1 MPSEKLTVMLID
13 ESTDRS
19 QSMAQK
25 LQQANCDV
33 VFSQTSAQQD
43 LLEQIAQLEPDII
56 IIDIDLPDRDT
67 LENLRCVQAAAPR
80 PMVMFSQDDDGAT
93 IRRAVQAGVSAY
105 IVDGVQSQRVRPILD
120 AAIATF
126 DQYSELQSELDQT
139 RLQLVERK
147 TIERAKGILMKQ
159 RQIEE
164 AEAYQ
169 LMRKT
174 AMNQKK
180 KLIDIAS
187 SIIYAAELLLKP

>member
-1 MPSEKLTVMLID
+1 MLID

>member
-1 MPSEKLTVMLID
+1 VPSDNLTVMLID

-19 QSMAQK
+19 QSMALI

-33 VFSQTSAQQD
+33 VFSQTSDQHD
-43 LLEQIAQLEPDII
+43 LLTQIMQLEPDII
-56 IIDIDLPDRDT
+56 IIDVDLPDRDT

-126 DQYSELQSELDQT
+126 DQYSALQNELEQT

-159 RQIEE
+159 RRIEE

-187 SIIYAAELLLKP
+187 NIISAAELLL